1 MAAAAK
7 CVLCGGKLAK
17 DKFADDAYASCPHGC
32 GGKKH
37 PAWCSGCYWSEFS
50 KATKAAPFQV
60 RAVLEMEDSGPLG
73 DNCSETFPTCLSANA
88 DWWTDYR
95 NVEGYALK
103 TAVEMLK
110 EGRGGTFTAEDRS
123 IIMKAFAA
131 EKKSSGSK
139 DLLAEF
145 FPLMKPYLGGK
156 KEGKKPTSI
165 GAAKTGV
172 KAAKV
177 VKVVNVEKGKAEK
190 GKAVKKTA
198 KSTVAKPA
206 AAEPAEADMMSSA
219 MSYLA
224 EYEPVKAAAEPIKE
238 AVAKNKSKAKG
249 KATKAKAAK

>member
-17 DKFADDAYASCPHGC
+17 DKFADDAYASCSHGC

-37 PAWCSGCYWSEFS
+37 PAWCSDCYWSEFS

-60 RAVLEMEDSGPLG
+60 RAVLEMSDSGPLG
-73 DNCSETFPTCLSANA
+73 DNCSETFPTCLSADA

-103 TAVEMLK
+103 TATAMLK
-110 EGRGGTFTAEDRS
+110 EGRGGSFTTEDRS

-165 GAAKTGV
+165 GVAKTGV
-172 KAAKV
+172 KAKPAAAKAV
-177 VKVVNVEKGKAEK
+177 K

-198 KSTVAKPA
+198 KSTVAMPA
-206 AAEPAEADMMSSA
+206 TAEPTEVDMMASTMA
-219 MSYLA
+219 YLA
-224 EYEPVKAAAEPIKE
+224 ESEPVKAAAEPIEE
-238 AVAKNKSKAKG
+238 AAAKAKSKAKG
-249 KATKAKAAK
+249 KATKAKAVK